1 MIKIFDWSKV
11 NTVKH
16 FKLKTTQITLDCT
29 KHPPP
34 ILEGD
39 IKFVFYDYDKLSS
52 DDKMFHLWV
61 NTAYIEH
68 TYLRFSKPVIDKACK
83 DKSCQYFDDN
93 FEIEFILELD
103 TSEEDVKYQDLGG
116 YDKDIDVNTD
126 EEEGPD
132 Q

>member
-1 MIKIFDWSKV
+1 
-11 NTVKH
+11 
-16 FKLKTTQITLDCT
+16 
-29 KHPPP
+29 
-34 ILEGD
+34 
-39 IKFVFYDYDKLSS
+39 
-52 DDKMFHLWV
+52 MFHLWV